1 MRMRLS
7 ALVEA
12 IPTWVVV
19 VTLTAGFA
27 VVAWS
32 FLEQHGA
39 GGGEDSYSYVDYVQ
53 WLDKQHRIPRQDQNY
68 EYALPI
74 GVPWV
79 GVLVQRAFGPP
90 KYDDPNSPVLQGL
103 PRLLRRLL
111 WVGLILAGALALV
124 RARPPE
130 PRWLLGVGLWLAA
143 AGWAVAYVIAAANN
157 EAWIP
162 LTLIAFTTSVALV
175 PATAWLAHE
184 VWPDRPRL
192 PIFAAFASCLLP
204 VVLAETL
211 YFHPDPP
218 FALLTTVAVALVVR
232 ALRTGVTVW
241 TGAAAGVVIGL
252 AGLARQSVPV
262 VMVSLALAVVLV
274 ARKAAA
280 RYLAA
285 GVVSGFVVL
294 GWWWYQQWERYSNP
308 IKSNLNRPGYMIDH
322 QPLSFYLSF
331 PIDLVT
337 HPYKPS
343 FMRTLLPR
351 FHAYLWSDWYG
362 GYHNWGDPKPFATFF
377 ASTQSVLGL
386 GGDALVVGSVAML
399 GVPALIRVARQRDV
413 LPTDAGFAT
422 LTILFVLSWA
432 AFVGTLTR
440 FPQHDND
447 PTKARYLLF
456 LAPVAAIFGVAA
468 GQALI
473 RRGGWRRASFLGWV
487 AAYTT
492 SWIFTILTAF

>member
-1 MRMRLS
+1 LRAR
-7 ALVEA
+7 ALVDA

-32 FLEQHGA
+32 GLEQWRGN
-39 GGGEDSYSYVDYVQ
+39 GGEDSYSYVDYVQ

-79 GVLVQRAFGPP
+79 GVQVQRAFGPP
-90 KYDDPNSPVLQGL
+90 KYDNPQSPVLQPL

-111 WVGLILAGALALV
+111 WIALVLGGALAIA
-124 RARPPE
+124 RARPPQ
-130 PRWLLGVGLWLAA
+130 PRWLLGAGLWLAA
-143 AGWAVAYVIAAANN
+143 AAWASSYVIAAANN

-162 LTLIAFTTSVALV
+162 LTLIAFTTAVALV
-175 PATAWLAHE
+175 PATAWLTHE
-184 VWPDRPRL
+184 VWPDRRRM
-192 PIFAAFASCLLP
+192 PIFGAAAACLLP
-204 VVLAETL
+204 VIFASTL
-211 YFHPDPP
+211 YFHPDPV
-218 FALLTTVAVALVVR
+218 FALLTTIAVALVLH
-232 ALRTGVTVW
+232 ALRTGLTVW
-241 TGAAAGVVIGL
+241 TGAAAGAVIGL
-252 AGLARQSVPV
+252 AGLTRQSVPV
-262 VMVSLALAVVLV
+262 VMISLALGVVLA
-274 ARKAAA
+274 ARKSAV
-280 RYLAA
+280 RYLTS
-285 GVVSGFVVL
+285 GVVAGFFVL

-322 QPLSFYLSF
+322 QPLSFFISF
-331 PIDLVT
+331 PLDLIT

-351 FHAYLWSDWYG
+351 FHGYLWSDWYG
-362 GYHNWGDPKPFATFF
+362 GYHIWGHTKRFATFF

-386 GGDALVVGSVAML
+386 GGDALVVGGVAL
-399 GVPALIRVARQRDV
+399 IGVPALLRVARSRGV
-413 LPTDAGFAT
+413 LPGDAAFAT
-422 LTILFVLSWA
+422 LTILFVISWA

-456 LAPVAAIFGVAA
+456 LAPVAAVFGIAA
-468 GQALI
+468 GQSLI
-473 RRGGWRRASFLGWV
+473 RRRGWPRAAFLGWV
-487 AAYTT
+487 AAYTA
-492 SWIFTILTAF
+492 SWAFTILTAF

>member
-1 MRMRLS
+1 VL
-7 ALVEA
+7 
-12 IPTWVVV
+12 
-19 VTLTAGFA
+19 TLTAGFA

-32 FLEQHGA
+32 GLEQWRGN
-39 GGGEDSYSYVDYVQ
+39 GGEDSYSYVDYVQ

-90 KYDDPNSPVLQGL
+90 KYDDPQSPVLQGL
-103 PRLLRRLL
+103 PRLPRRLL
-111 WVGLILAGALALV
+111 WIGLILGGAIAIA

-143 AGWAVAYVIAAANN
+143 AAWASSYVVAAANN

-162 LTLIAFTTSVALV
+162 LTLIAFTTAVALV
-175 PATAWLAHE
+175 PATAWLTHE
-184 VWPDRPRL
+184 VWPDRRRM
-192 PIFAAFASCLLP
+192 PIFGAMAACLLP
-204 VVLAETL
+204 VVFAATL

-218 FALLTTVAVALVVR
+218 FALLATVAVALVLR
-232 ALRTGVTVW
+232 ALRTGLTIW
-241 TGAAAGVVIGL
+241 AGAAAGAVLGL

-262 VMVSLALAVVLV
+262 LIVSLALGVVLA
-274 ARKAAA
+274 ARKSAV
-280 RYLAA
+280 RFLASGIVA
-285 GVVSGFVVL
+285 GFLVL

-322 QPLSFYLSF
+322 QPLSWFLTF
-331 PIDLVT
+331 PTDLIT

-362 GYHNWGDPKPFATFF
+362 GYHIWGQTKRFATFF
-377 ASTQSVLGL
+377 ASTQSTLGL
-386 GGDALVVGSVAML
+386 GGDALVLGGVAML
-399 GVPALIRVARQRDV
+399 GVPALIRVARQRNV
-413 LPTDAGFAT
+413 LPTDAAFAT

-440 FPQHDND
+440 FPQYDND
-447 PTKARYLLF
+447 PVKARYLLF
-456 LAPVAAIFGVAA
+456 LAPVAAIFGIAA

-473 RRGGWRRASFLGWV
+473 RRRGWRRAAFFGWL

-492 SWIFTILTAF
+492 SWTFTILTAF

>member
-1 MRMRLS
+1 VPVPLR
-7 ALVEA
+7 ALVGT

-19 VTLTAGFA
+19 LTLTAGFA
-27 VVAWS
+27 VVAWAG
-32 FLEQHGA
+32 LEQHRGA
-39 GGGEDSYSYVDYVQ
+39 GGEDSYAYVDYVQ

-90 KYDDPNSPVLQGL
+90 RYDDPSSPPLQGL
-103 PRLLRRLL
+103 PKLLRRLL
-111 WVGLILAGALALV
+111 WIGLVLGGAIALV
-124 RARPPE
+124 RARPPQ
-130 PRWLLGVGLWLAA
+130 PRWLLGAGLWLAA
-143 AGWAVAYVIAAANN
+143 AAWAAAYVIAAANN

-162 LTLIAFTTSVALV
+162 LTLIAFFTSVGLV

-192 PIFAAFASCLLP
+192 PIFAAFAACLLP
-204 VVLAETL
+204 VIFAETL

-218 FALLTTVAVALVVR
+218 FALLTTIAVALVVR
-232 ALRTGVTVW
+232 ALRTGLTVW
-241 TGAAAGVVIGL
+241 AGAAAGAVLGL

-262 VMVSLALAVVLV
+262 VIVSLALAVVLAV
-274 ARKAAA
+274 RRSSV

-285 GVVSGFVVL
+285 GVVSGFAVL

-308 IKSNLNRPGYMIDH
+308 VKSNLNRPGYMIAH
-322 QPLSFYLSF
+322 PPLSFYVSF
-331 PIDLVT
+331 PTELVT

-362 GYHNWGDPKPFATFF
+362 GYHQWNDPKRFATFF
-377 ASTQSVLGL
+377 ASMQSVLGL
-386 GGDALVVGSVAML
+386 GGDALVLGGAATL
-399 GVPALIRVARQRDV
+399 GVPALERVARQRSL
-413 LPTDAGFAT
+413 LPTDAAFAT
-422 LTILFVLSWA
+422 LTLLFVLSWA
-432 AFVGTLTR
+432 GFVAMLTR
-440 FPQHDND
+440 FAQYDND

-456 LAPVAAIFGVAA
+456 LAPTAAIFGVAA
-468 GQALI
+468 GQALV
-473 RRGGWRRASFLGWV
+473 RRGGWRRAVFLGWL
-487 AAYTT
+487 AAYAT
-492 SWIFTILTAF
+492 SWIFTIATAF